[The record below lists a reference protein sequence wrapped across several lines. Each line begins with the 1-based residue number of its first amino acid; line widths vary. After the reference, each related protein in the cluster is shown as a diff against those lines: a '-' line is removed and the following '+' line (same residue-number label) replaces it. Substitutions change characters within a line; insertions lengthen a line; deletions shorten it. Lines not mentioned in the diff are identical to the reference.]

1 MDGSTSG
8 GLAMVGES
16 ANSWLAMT
24 CCKVVAHLQLI
35 ALLNNRRECSR
46 GRLGRGEFA
55 FPCCREVDSSE
66 ESLMNSFSRAS
77 FVCLACLVSAT
88 LQSAYAQPLSPT
100 AAAASDPIRL
110 LQTGFELEKSRD
122 WVKSLQHYE
131 VALRA
136 FPDNSDI
143 KRRLLISRLHNDVV
157 RRSTD
162 SAIDDMISRVS
173 ASEALDL
180 YSEVLARL
188 EMSYVEPLPLTDVV
202 RSGTAYLEVAL
213 TEPGFVSRHLHGQ
226 APDAVE
232 KFRTSIHRVTLA
244 NRINNR
250 FDARSV
256 VAKAA
261 EQAQKQLN
269 IEPTATVMQ
278 FVFGAVCLLD
288 PYSSFLSSGELNEV
302 ESQIEGNFVGL
313 GIALQP
319 HEAPLRILNVI
330 PGGPALEAGLETG
343 DMIVEIGSVNC
354 VDVGAERAAD
364 LLRGPEQSQVRLL
377 IRKVDGSDI
386 ERVVVRR
393 RVEVPSIEGV
403 KLLEPAAGVA
413 YLKINSFQK
422 TTATELDEA
431 LWSLQRQ
438 GMQSLIIDVRGNP
451 GGWLD
456 AAIAVADRFLA
467 EGGIV
472 STRGKNGIENQ
483 NYSATRSGTWQ
494 VPLVLLIDDQSASA
508 SEILAGAIRDNNRGV
523 LVGNTTYGKGSVQG
537 LFHTKSLASGI
548 RLTVSKFYSPSGQAI
563 AEKGVQPNVAVSNPQ
578 DASMHFVAKRPT
590 SGSASEQGSSQDKV
604 LEVAIEQARRAL
616 LAAQSSAARN

>member
-1 MDGSTSG
+1 
-8 GLAMVGES
+8 
-16 ANSWLAMT
+16 
-24 CCKVVAHLQLI
+24 
-35 ALLNNRRECSR
+35 
-46 GRLGRGEFA
+46 
-55 FPCCREVDSSE
+55 
-66 ESLMNSFSRAS
+66 MNSIVRAS
-77 FVCLACLVSAT
+77 LVCLLCLSAT
-88 LQSAYAQPLSPT
+88 TPRSAYAQHLSVT
-100 AAAASDPIRL
+100 AAAASDPISL
-110 LQTGFELEKSRD
+110 LQTGFDLEKSHD
-122 WVKSLQHYE
+122 WVKAVQHYE
-131 VALRA
+131 MALRA
-136 FPDNSDI
+136 FPENVDI
-143 KRRLLISRLHNDVV
+143 KRRLLISRLHNDVI

-162 SAIDDMISRVS
+162 SAIDDMISHVS

-188 EMSYVEPLPLTDVV
+188 EMSYVEPVPLSELV

-213 TEPGFVSRHLHGQ
+213 TESSFVSRYLRGQ
-226 APDAVE
+226 TPAAIE
-232 KFRTSIHRVTLA
+232 NFRTSIHRVTLA
-244 NRINNR
+244 YRVNNR
-250 FDARSV
+250 FEARSV

-261 EQAQKQLN
+261 EEAQRQLN

-330 PGGPALEAGLETG
+330 PGGPALEAGLESG
-343 DMIVEIGSVNC
+343 DLIVEIGSVNC

-377 IRKVDGSDI
+377 IQKIDGSHI

-393 RVEVPSIEGV
+393 RVEVPSIDGV
-403 KLLEPAAGVA
+403 KLLEPTSGVA

-422 TTATELDEA
+422 TTAPELDEA
-431 LWSLQRQ
+431 LWSLHRQ

-456 AAIAVADRFLA
+456 AAIAVADRFLP

-523 LVGNTTYGKGSVQG
+523 LVGETTYGKGSVQG
-537 LFHTKSLASGI
+537 LFHTKSLSSGI
-548 RLTVSKFYSPSGQAI
+548 RLTVSKFYSPNGKAI
-563 AEKGVQPNVAVSNPQ
+563 AEKGVQPTVAVADEQSTGL
-578 DASMHFVAKRPT
+578 HFVAKKPLG
-590 SGSASEQGSSQDKV
+590 GSAQGERSTQDKV
-604 LEVAIEQARRAL
+604 LEVAIDQARRSL
-616 LAAQSSAARN
+616 LTAQTAATHK